1 MTKKEW
7 LGRYRNLQGDIERTE
22 SEIQRWR
29 AKAENVTRLLSDMPK
44 GGQGRNQLEDAV
56 CAIYELEQELS
67 GQILESIA
75 VRKEIAAAIE
85 AVKNPVYRELLKRRY
100 IDGDKWERIAVEM
113 NYCYKHVVHMLHP
126 RALHKVVI
134 ESNIDSIV

>member
-7 LGRYRNLQGDIERTE
+7 LGRYNILQGDIERTE
-22 SEIQRWR
+22 AEIQRCR
-29 AKAENVTRLLSDMPK
+29 ARAESVTQHITDMPK

-56 CAIYELEQELS
+56 CAIDELEQELS

-85 AVKNPVYRELLKRRY
+85 AVKNPVYRDVLRRKY
-100 IDGDKWERIAVEM
+100 IDGNTLEKIAVDL
-113 NYCYKHVVHMLHP
+113 NYSYVHVCRLHGW
-126 RALHKVVI
+126 ALREV
-134 ESNIDSIV
+134 

>member
-22 SEIQRWR
+22 AEIQRWR

-56 CAIYELEQELS
+56 CAIDELEQELS
-67 GQILESIA
+67 GQILEGIS
-75 VRKEIAAAIE
+75 VRKEIESAIA
-85 AVKNPVYRELLKRRY
+85 AVKNPVYRELLKWKY
-100 IDGDKWERIAVEM
+100 IEGHKLWQVAHDMSYSYDWVKHLHRMAVSEIQHPKTP
-113 NYCYKHVVHMLHP
+113 NIML
-126 RALHKVVI
+126 
-134 ESNIDSIV
+134 

>member
-7 LGRYRNLQGDIERTE
+7 LGRYNILQGDIERTE
-22 SEIQRWR
+22 AEIQRWR
-29 AKAENVTRLLSDMPK
+29 ARAESVTQHITDMPK

-113 NYCYKHVVHMLHP
+113 NYCYKHVVHTLHP

>member
-22 SEIQRWR
+22 AEIQRWR
-29 AKAENVTRLLSDMPK
+29 ARAQSVTQHITDMPK
-44 GGQGRNQLEDAV
+44 GGQNRNQLEDAV
-56 CAIYELEQELS
+56 CAIDELEQELS

-85 AVKNPVYRELLKRRY
+85 AVRNPVYRELLKRRY

-113 NYCYKHVVHMLHP
+113 NYCYRHVVHVLHP
-126 RALHKVVI
+126 KALHAL
-134 ESNIDSIV
+134 NIS

>member
-22 SEIQRWR
+22 AEIQRWR
-29 AKAENVTRLLSDMPK
+29 ARAQSVTQHITDMPK
-44 GGQGRNQLEDAV
+44 GGQNRNQLEDAV
-56 CAIYELEQELS
+56 CAIDELEQELS

-85 AVKNPVYRELLKRRY
+85 AVRNPVYREVLRRKY
-100 IDGDKWERIAVEM
+100 IDGNTLEKIAVDLD
-113 NYCYKHVVHMLHP
+113 YSYVHVCRLHGW
-126 RALHKVVI
+126 ALRQI
-134 ESNIDSIV
+134 

>member
-7 LGRYRNLQGDIERTE
+7 LGRYNSLQGDIERTE
-22 SEIQRWR
+22 NEIQRWR
-29 AKAENVTRLLSDMPK
+29 ARAQSVTQHITDMPK
-44 GGQGRNQLEDAV
+44 GGQNRNQLEDAV
-56 CAIYELEQELS
+56 CAIDELEQELS

-85 AVKNPVYRELLKRRY
+85 AVRNPVYRELLKRRY

-113 NYCYKHVVHMLHP
+113 NYCYRHVVHVLHP
-126 RALHKVVI
+126 KALHAL
-134 ESNIDSIV
+134 NIS

>member
-22 SEIQRWR
+22 AEIQRWR

-44 GGQGRNQLEDAV
+44 GGQGRNQMEDAV

-67 GQILESIA
+67 GRILESIA
-75 VRKEIAAAIE
+75 VRKEIEAAIE

-100 IDGDKWERIAVEM
+100 IDGDKWHSISQQM
-113 NYCYKHVVHMLHP
+113 GYDIDHVRKYLHSK
-126 RALHKVVI
+126 ALNVI
-134 ESNIDSIV
+134 KLPGFTR